1 MTPIYDSAHVTTF
14 KNQKRF
20 DSQRVIEIFKLVVQ
34 PSHNAFI
41 TALEKPL
48 CTPKDIQAATDA
60 HEHAE
65 RQIDAQ
71 QRVAARQT
79 ARMIAIENAARDLAG
94 RYLMKNTNNSKA
106 YLLPEGFVPDGQYT
120 NSRGISDLPIS
131 VVNKHK
137 IASECTSVGL
147 DQFVFETITKWNAAS
162 IIDQYEDQ
170 ERV

>member
-20 DSQRVIEIFKLVVQ
+20 DSQRVVEIFKLCKQ
-34 PSHNAFI
+34 PRHNAFV
-41 TALEKPL
+41 TALATPL

-60 HEHAE
+60 HERAE
-65 RQIDAQ
+65 RQIESSHRLAE
-71 QRVAARQT
+71 QRAS
-79 ARMIAIENAARDLAG
+79 RMIAIENAARDLTD
-94 RYLMKNTNNSKA
+94 RYLMKNTNNGRA
-106 YLLPEGFVPDGQYT
+106 YLLPEGFMPDGQYT

-131 VVNKHK
+131 IVDKHK

-147 DQFVFETITKWNAAS
+147 DQFVFEAITKWNVHS

-170 ERV
+170 